1 MKRLFLKLALVAVSA
16 FALAACQT
24 APAKPEP
31 APAPVVKKTVAEMEY
46 EIRMKEIEARS
57 KIEERSQMT
66 LIKFAAESNNDFAK
80 GIVAGLLGAGG
91 QKQAVP
97 EPSRR
102 SLLDS
107 VAQADAIELRKM
119 ELEDKN
125 SWWNRGLQVF
135 DRALGYRQFSKGLG
149 FRRFE
154 IEQANG
160 MERYR
165 LDTIRGTQRDAY
177 DFSETV
183 LEHGPYVLP
192 AGAEPVAA
200 PASE

>member
-1 MKRLFLKLALVAVSA
+1 MKTLLMKLALIAASTL
-16 FALAACQT
+16 ALAACNT
-24 APAKPEP
+24 APRQPDP
-31 APAPVVKKTVAEMEY
+31 APAQPPAAKKTVVEMEY

-57 KIEERSQMT
+57 KLDERSQLT

-80 GIVAGLLGAGG
+80 GMVAGMLGSGG
-91 QKQAVP
+91 PKQAATP

-102 SLLDS
+102 GLLDS

-119 ELEDKN
+119 ELEERN

-154 IEQANG
+154 IEQSNG

-165 LDTIRGTQRDAY
+165 FDTIRGTQRDAY
-177 DFSETV
+177 DFSESV

-192 AGAEPVAA
+192 AGAAPVG
-200 PASE
+200 E